1 MKKSILT
8 KSFLA
13 AGFLGLALVSSAASA
28 NSFSHCRFYVGAGAD
43 YNLYNLGVLP
53 ETVLLA
59 PGISLKADGAG
70 FLPLIGVKFHQ
81 HFGIEGGYSWNKKI
95 TFSHPALVDESSYK
109 VKNMY
114 VDLIGFIPV
123 HKHVEVLGGLG
134 FSKLN
139 VKQDVVTLGV
149 KEIDN
154 KFNWRAKV
162 GVNYHVH
169 KNLGIRAV
177 DTYQEVCNKVKT
189 NNLTIA
195 GAAIFNGTK
204 FIKNLKSIGVAL
216 TYNF

>member
-43 YNLYNLGVLP
+43 YNWYNLGVLP
-53 ETVLLA
+53 ETVILNPA
-59 PGISLKADGAG
+59 YAIKADGFG

-81 HFGIEGGYSWNKKI
+81 HFGVEGGYSWNKKI
-95 TFSHPALVDESSYK
+95 AFTQNTVDEATYK
-109 VKNMY
+109 VNNMY

-123 HKHVEVLGGLG
+123 YKHLEVLGGLG

-139 VKQDVVTLGV
+139 VKPDVVTTGV
-149 KEIDN
+149 TEIDN

-169 KNLGIRAV
+169 KNIGIRAV
-177 DTYQEVCNKVKT
+177 ATYQEVGNKVKSNL
-189 NNLTIA
+189 NNPIYNT
-195 GAAIFNGTK
+195 TK
-204 FIKNLKSIGVAL
+204 LIKNLKSIGVAL

>member
-13 AGFLGLALVSSAASA
+13 AGFLGLALVGSAASA
-28 NSFSHCRFYVGAGAD
+28 NNFSHCRFYVGASAD

-53 ETVLLA
+53 EVLFLQQA
-59 PGISLKADGAG
+59 DLKIKADGFG
-70 FLPLIGVKFHQ
+70 FLPLIGMKFHQ
-81 HFGIEGGYSWNKKI
+81 HFGVEGGYSWNKKI
-95 TFSHPALVDESSYK
+95 KFTRNTGDDATYK
-109 VKNMY
+109 VNNMY

-139 VKQDVVTLGV
+139 VKQDVVTVGV
-149 KEIDN
+149 QEIDN

-169 KNLGIRAV
+169 KNLGIRAIA
-177 DTYQEVCNKVKT
+177 TYQEVGNKVKT
-189 NNLTIA
+189 NNSPIV
-195 GAAIFNGTK
+195 GAAVFNGSK